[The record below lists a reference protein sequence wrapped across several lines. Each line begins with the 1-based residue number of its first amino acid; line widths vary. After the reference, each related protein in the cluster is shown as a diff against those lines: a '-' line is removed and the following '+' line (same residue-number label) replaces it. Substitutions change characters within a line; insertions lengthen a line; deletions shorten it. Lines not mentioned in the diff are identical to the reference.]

1 MNCREEKIHDEI
13 DNELDGNA
21 LFLYLDVS
29 YEVTWQISLY
39 TLLVSVTA
47 YICAVINI
55 HVRYLLLLYYDKFS
69 LGGLKARCKS
79 IGCKM
84 CC

>member
-39 TLLVSVTA
+39 TL
-47 YICAVINI
+47 
-55 HVRYLLLLYYDKFS
+55 FS
-69 LGGLKARCKS
+69 LCDCLYLRCD
-79 IGCKM
+79 
-84 CC
+84 